1 MKRFSKSFVSIFLTI
16 VVVISIL
23 PMSAFAASYS
33 VNYWEHS
40 VPGRTLSNGCKGDDV
55 KWLQCAINN
64 LVTNG
69 DRSNSRLSTSKLD
82 VDGDFGNATKTAV
95 LAFQKKYGLAVDGY
109 FGPAS
114 LAKMKS
120 VVRYGVI
127 PFDPVD
133 KNITE
138 GVYYIRN
145 KLTGKYL
152 DVKGGSS
159 YNGAEIIQ
167 YKFHGDP
174 NQQFQIKYE
183 NGFYKIYSK
192 LGRCLDLS
200 TASGANTNGT
210 DLKLYD
216 SSNTRQQQYF
226 RFRKMSDGS
235 VEIGTVSSYGNK
247 IFEVTNSSYADS
259 AVVQIWDRS
268 DSRTNDNWILEPVKT
283 TTPIVTGR
291 PFNWPVPD
299 SKGISAGFG
308 DNRNHRAIDIAAPT
322 GTSVKAAAA
331 GTVQTY
337 PGSWN
342 GGAGNY
348 VVITH
353 KINGETYVTV
363 YMHLSKITVANGAT
377 VSAGTEIGKVGST
390 GNSTGPHL
398 DFSIRAGSFGGTR
411 IDPGFYTNLPAGLY
425 ADLSGAK
432 KYVDEINANRNNV
445 YALSE
450 RKQSN
455 Y

>member
-1 MKRFSKSFVSIFLTI
+1 MKKFTKPFICIFMTVLI
-16 VVVISIL
+16 VISML
-23 PMSAFAASYS
+23 PMTAFAASYS

-40 VPGRTLSNGCKGDDV
+40 VPTRTLSNGCKGDDV

-64 LVTNG
+64 LVANG
-69 DRSNSRLSTSKLD
+69 DRNNSRLSTSKLD
-82 VDGDFGNATKTAV
+82 VDGAFGNATKTAV

-120 VVRYGVI
+120 VVRYGPI
-127 PFDPVD
+127 PFAPVER
-133 KNITE
+133 NIPD

-152 DVKGGSS
+152 DVKGGKS
-159 YNGAEIIQ
+159 YNNVPIIQ
-167 YKFHGDP
+167 YKLQSTP

-183 NGFYKIYSK
+183 YGFYKIYTM
-192 LGRCLDLS
+192 LGGNRCLDLTS
-200 TASGANTNGT
+200 ASGANTNGT
-210 DLKLYD
+210 DLKLYP
-216 SSNTRQQQYF
+216 SATTRQQQYF

-235 VEIGTVSSYGNK
+235 VEIGSVSSLGK
-247 IFEVTNSSYADS
+247 KVFEVTNSSRADG

-268 DSRTNDNWILEPVKT
+268 DSRTNDNWVLVPAKT
-283 TTPIVTGR
+283 GNR
-291 PFNWPVPD
+291 PFSWPVPD
-299 SKGISAGFG
+299 SKAISSAFVDG
-308 DNRNHRAIDIAAPT
+308 RNHGAIDIQAPT

-337 PGSWN
+337 PGGWN

-353 KINGETYVTV
+353 NIAGKTYLTV
-363 YMHLSKITVANGAT
+363 YMHLSKITVSNGAT

-398 DFSIRAGSFGGTR
+398 DFSIREGSYSGTR
-411 IDPGFYTNLPAGLY
+411 IDPGYYTTLPSGLY
-425 ADLSGAK
+425 NSTNCQN
-432 KYVDEINANRNNV
+432 YVNEINANRNNV

-450 RKQSN
+450 HKHSN